1 MQPLTG
7 CGMDTAGR
15 AMLIRILSAM
25 LVIALSACG
34 QGGREFSS
42 FNERQQGAE
51 PGPEAGSQPGV
62 ILDPVGELLE
72 PTGLG
77 YRVDT
82 WLATDAGVIHQTGY
96 GVDALPIGMDVD
108 GDASTGSIVG
118 ADISVH
124 FFSLLLYARTQV
136 DVLSGA
142 PSDMRLK
149 VEVTLLDPRNL
160 LGLPGLLGVVDPD
173 LRIAMG
179 VDARNAGMPD
189 QYSGELLVLDSLFEF
204 LPRFT
209 SAQYNVTTNGGREEV
224 TATLAMF
231 ADRAGQ
237 REDTLELKTV
247 WQPAVDSSSIDVV
260 LTPDSTESSLAVD
273 VSSPSALTVD
283 LHSTNGLADEPTAYR
298 DVTVTLDAVNQNFN
312 LLLTGVDGLE
322 VLDETDTRY
331 ELSTDEPI
339 DRVGVKL
346 ADGDSQRESFA
357 EASLGALP
365 TSLEIVQAANGDLR
379 MAASAAIDDI
389 SFAQS
394 VNTPVVW
401 SQDTDPNN
409 PFKEHVLRFVSRED
423 GTDVTQVRLAGL
435 QNISAAIE
443 PDLILDGE
451 LLAAP
456 LQFRE
461 ETDTGFV
468 DARLERLP
476 GSFSVR
482 FPDDSKQLRF
492 SYEADQAGPG
502 LHYEKQDL
510 EESTV
515 ANIQPLPASFS
526 LCASSDESCGS
537 HGDRTV
543 ASINFQA
550 SEPMRVNYRQRSA
563 DGKRETAVEDLYV
576 KSLVIDA
583 GMSSAANKGY
593 LYFDTAGEAFHG
605 RFLQRDGGSGM
616 YLRFSEGTYAL
627 ERKVNYKNY
636 IQIDKRR
643 GQMKCPGKEELEL
656 RSGGTWY
663 NLGFVLDQMC
673 Q

>member
-1 MQPLTG
+1 MKLLTG
-7 CGMDTAGR
+7 CGMDTAGL
-15 AMLIRILSAM
+15 AMLIRIFFATLI
-25 LVIALSACG
+25 VALSACG

-42 FNERQQGAE
+42 VDGRQQATE
-51 PGPEAGSQPGV
+51 PAPADDSQPEV

-82 WLATDAGVIHQTGY
+82 WLETDSGVIHQTGY
-96 GVDALPIGMDVD
+96 GVDAVPIGMDVD
-108 GDASTGSIVG
+108 GDASTGNIVG

-142 PSDMRLK
+142 PAGMHLK

-179 VDARNAGMPD
+179 VDATEAGMPGR
-189 QYSGELLVLDSLFEF
+189 YTGELLVLDSLFEF

-209 SAQYNVTTNGGREEV
+209 SVQYNVTTTDRRDAV

-237 REDTLELKTV
+237 REDTLELGTT
-247 WQPAVDSSSIDVV
+247 WRPAVDSASIDVV
-260 LTPDSTESSLAVD
+260 LTPDTTESSLAID
-273 VSSPSALTVD
+273 VSEPSALAVD
-283 LHSTNGLADEPTAYR
+283 VHTTNGLASEPTAYR
-298 DVTVTLDAVNQNFN
+298 DVGVTLDSVNQNFN
-312 LLLTGVDGLE
+312 LLLTGVNGFDTI
-322 VLDETDTRY
+322 DDTDTRY
-331 ELSTDEPI
+331 ELSSDMAI
-339 DRVGVKL
+339 GRVLVSL
-346 ADGDSQRESFA
+346 AGGDSGGQSFT
-357 EASLGALP
+357 EASVGPLP
-365 TSLEIVQAANGDLR
+365 TSLAIVQSANGDLQ
-379 MAASAAIDDI
+379 MTASDAIDDI
-389 SFAQS
+389 SFGQS

-401 SQDTDPNN
+401 SQDTNPEN
-409 PFKEHVLRFVSRED
+409 PFKEHVLRFVSRAD
-423 GTDVTQVRLAGL
+423 GTDVLQVRLAGL
-435 QNISAAIE
+435 KAISAAID

-461 ETDTGFV
+461 ETDVGFI
-468 DARLERLP
+468 DARLAMLP
-476 GSFSVR
+476 GNFSVR
-482 FPDDSKQLRF
+482 FPDDSNQLRF

-502 LHYEKQDL
+502 LHYEKQNL

-515 ANIQPLPASFS
+515 ANIEPLPASFT
-526 LCASSDESCGS
+526 LCAGSDDSCGS

-543 ASINFQA
+543 ASIDFHA
-550 SEPMRVNYRQRSA
+550 SEPMRVNYQQKSA
-563 DGKRETAVEDLYV
+563 NGKREIAVQDLLV
-576 KSLVIDA
+576 QNLVIDA

-593 LYFDTAGEAFHG
+593 LYFDTQGDAFHG
-605 RFLQRDGGSGM
+605 TFLQRDGSSGL
-616 YLRFSEGTYAL
+616 YLRFSEGTYAV
-627 ERKVNYKNY
+627 ERKVNY
-636 IQIDKRR
+636 IQIDKRS
-643 GQMKCPGKEELEL
+643 GEMLCPGKEELEL